1 MRLSFLCVDQ
11 KYDLGRMNAQI
22 QFELSGYL
30 KKGSS
35 YEMATDGELDKC
47 VQSIEWSGGETV
59 LLKIDLKEF
68 YLVTNV
74 TVSAPKSQSSRVYV
88 SNTSDFLIRSRC
100 YQTGDHF
107 HCSGSHQVRYVIIVD
122 RSRISK
128 GSHLQVCEV
137 EIFYKPDYATLPC
150 QCLPHLPNSTAVTD
164 WKTAT
169 YTCSNNL
176 VPETQTITC
185 LPTGH
190 WSGVLQQCR
199 RKRLATNFLSPL

>member
-1 MRLSFLCVDQ
+1 MRLTFLCVDQ

-35 YEMATDGELDKC
+35 YEMATDGKLDKC
-47 VQSIEWSGGETV
+47 VQSIQWSGGETV

-68 YLVTNV
+68 YLVTNI
-74 TVSAPKSQSSRVYV
+74 TVAAPKSQSTRVYV
-88 SNTSDFLIRSRC
+88 SNTSDFLLKTTC
-100 YQTGDHF
+100 HQTGDHF
-107 HCSGSHQVRYVIIVD
+107 HCSGSHQVRYITIVG
-122 RSRISK
+122 K
-128 GSHLQVCEV
+128 SHIGTSSHVCEV
-137 EIFYKPDYATLPC
+137 EVFYKPNYTALHC

-190 WSGVLQQCR
+190 WSRTLQQCR
-199 RKRLATNFLSPL
+199 RKRLATNYLSSL